1 MYSGA
6 SASGQPGSFDLIGRV
21 TPRRLVR
28 VLFRRWYV
36 VFASLVAGAAVA
48 AAVCAFMPPVYES
61 VSTFTFDFRGSATS
75 GFGDD
80 VSSIIAA
87 DGGMSYAELFNT
99 RYAEWRSEEVIL
111 GLLKTYRA
119 KRPASLVTDEEVLG
133 ALRDSTIELKPYSRL
148 VQVAVRAST
157 PQLCTDLSTAY
168 VEAIVANA
176 ERQNAKYRERAVK
189 MLDDTVDRQRVRVAV
204 LAQSTAASR
213 VTNGVDALRVDL
225 DIAERSLSHV
235 SSELLR
241 LEGEE
246 LRLQE
251 EAKLLQEVAEDPS
264 SYGKLVAGDTHSAEI
279 ARLAKECDEL
289 EKKCRA
295 LLGGVTKRHP
305 VVRQAGRELLA
316 ARSRL
321 KAAARRAADGG
332 QAALKEIRPRID
344 ALAKRKTELELERYH
359 YERLIAMS
367 EVDLSRNERTLA
379 SAHTSLELLLVTQ
392 NRLVNAAETA
402 RESIL
407 PGCLPSV
414 PDKPVIPNP
423 VVVYGAA
430 LFVAVAVGVFL
441 CLLIDTLE
449 DPVLGI
455 WDVMRRSGRPVLALL
470 PHVPSDVRGD
480 VVRLMLD
487 DQHSEFAER
496 MRGLRQLL
504 DSPRFEI
511 ATKRLLVVSTCP
523 GEGKTV
529 TAASLAVAFAQ
540 TGRQMLLVDFDLR
553 RPQQAGIW
561 NLDLTPETSLSH
573 VLTASVSR
581 SPDFSGLAQP
591 SGVDGLDIVASL
603 PPEGVDPATIA
614 GSNLT
619 KAFFA
624 WAKLSYDGIV
634 VDAPPFGV
642 VADVVPLSGLVDSVI
657 VMCRPDRTNSGS
669 LAACV
674 DYLSDTG
681 AEVLGV
687 VVNDADASGNE
698 AFTVDSDN
706 RILRKCPEGADPV
719 EFDETRQFSDED

>member
-1 MYSGA
+1 M
-6 SASGQPGSFDLIGRV
+6 IGRV

-28 VLFRRWYV
+28 VLFHRWYV
-36 VFASLVAGAAVA
+36 LFASLASGALVA

-61 VSTFTFDFRGSATS
+61 VSTFTFDFRGAAAS

-80 VSSIIAA
+80 VSAIIAA

-111 GLLKTYRA
+111 GLLKAYRS
-119 KRPASLVTDEEVLG
+119 KRPGSLVTDEEVVE
-133 ALRDSTIELKPYSRL
+133 ALRDSTIEVKPYSRL
-148 VQVAVRAST
+148 VQVSVRAST
-157 PQLCTDLSTAY
+157 PELCTDLSTAY
-168 VEAIVANA
+168 VDAIVANA

-189 MLDDTVDRQRVRVAV
+189 MLDETVDRQRVRVAAI
-204 LAQSTAASR
+204 AQSAAASR

-225 DIAERSLSHV
+225 DITERSLAHV
-235 SSELLR
+235 SAELLR

-251 EAKLLQEVAEDPS
+251 EAKLLVEVADDPS
-264 SYGKLVAGDTHSAEI
+264 SYGKLVAGDTRSAEI

-316 ARSRL
+316 ARARL

-332 QAALKEIRPRID
+332 LAALREIRPRID

-367 EVDLSRNERTLA
+367 EGDLSRNERMLA
-379 SAHTSLELLLVTQ
+379 SAHTSLESLLVTQ
-392 NRLVNAAETA
+392 NRLANAAETA

-414 PDKPVIPNP
+414 PEKPVMPNP
-423 VVVYGAA
+423 LVVYGVA
-430 LFVAVAVGVFL
+430 LFVAVAAGVFL
-441 CLLIDTLE
+441 CLLLDTLD
-449 DPVLGI
+449 DPVLDI
-455 WDVMRRSGRPVLALL
+455 WDVMRRAGRPVLALL

-480 VVRLMLD
+480 AVRLMLD
-487 DQHSEFAER
+487 DPHSEFAER
-496 MRGLRQLL
+496 VRGLRQLL

-511 ATKRLLVVSTCP
+511 ATRRLLVVSTCP

-529 TAASLAVAFAQ
+529 TAASLAIAFAQ
-540 TGRQMLLVDFDLR
+540 SGRRMLLVDFDLR

-561 NLDLTPETSLSH
+561 KLDLTHETSLSH
-573 VLTASVSR
+573 VLTASSSR
-581 SPDFSGLAQP
+581 SPDFSALAHP
-591 SGVDGLDIVASL
+591 SGVDGLDVVASL
-603 PPEGVDPATIA
+603 PPDGVDPATLA

-642 VADVVPLSGLVDSVI
+642 VADVVPLSSLVDSVI
-657 VMCRPDRTNSGS
+657 VMCRPDRTNAGNLS
-669 LAACV
+669 ACV
-674 DYLSDTG
+674 NYLSDTG

-687 VVNDADASGNE
+687 VVNDADAAGTE
-698 AFTVDSDN
+698 AFKVNSDG
-706 RILRKCPEGADPV
+706 RTFRKCPDGADQV
-719 EFDETRQFSDED
+719 AFDETRQFSDED